1 MYNCKLASEI
11 RKVKC
16 WKQKLDWQMLNI
28 ECENLK
34 VQPAELERELECTRQ
49 KLECCTRKVE

>member
-1 MYNCKLASEI
+1 
-11 RKVKC
+11 
-16 WKQKLDWQMLNI
+16 MLNI